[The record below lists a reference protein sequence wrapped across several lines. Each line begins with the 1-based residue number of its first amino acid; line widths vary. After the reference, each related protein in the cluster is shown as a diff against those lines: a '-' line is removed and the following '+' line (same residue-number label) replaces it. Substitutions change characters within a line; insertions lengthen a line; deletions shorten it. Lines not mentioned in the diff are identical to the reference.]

1 MYGREFGIE
10 PFTRWGK
17 LTGLSEE
24 TLLFVFASLSFSPEH
39 VIYIN
44 ILPGPTK
51 ESQLVVI
58 YQFP

>member
-10 PFTRWGK
+10 PFTCWGK

-24 TLLFVFASLSFSPEH
+24 RLLFVFASLSLSPERM
-39 VIYIN
+39 IYIN
-44 ILPGPTK
+44 MLPGHTK